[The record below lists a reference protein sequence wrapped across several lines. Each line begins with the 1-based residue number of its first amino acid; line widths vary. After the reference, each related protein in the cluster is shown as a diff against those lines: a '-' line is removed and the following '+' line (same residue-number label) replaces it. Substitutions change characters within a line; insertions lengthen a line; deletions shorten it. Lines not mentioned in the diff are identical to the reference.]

1 MGSGVTRDYYVQA
14 YRSGDPAGTKS
25 DWGGPNSGTRVA
37 AISNATAPTSVSATS
52 GNSSATVSWSGATN
66 AVKYRVWW
74 STSISG
80 NSVDPS
86 ANFDAQT
93 TSTSTTFSLN
103 NGTTYYFW
111 VSASNT
117 NDVWTSYSSSPRGQA
132 TPSAP
137 VVSAPGTPTIG
148 SVSGSGSVSWTA
160 PTSGGAVASYEIE
173 FFTASSSAGANSA
186 GPYTVTGISSSP
198 YQLTS
203 PYGGTNAN
211 WARARVRARNSGG
224 VSSYS
229 AWAPSATTFA

>member
-14 YRSGDPAGTKS
+14 YRSGDPTGTKS

-37 AISNATAPTSVSATS
+37 AISNATAPTSVSATA
-52 GNSSATVSWSGATN
+52 GNSSATVNWSGATN

-93 TSTSTTFSLN
+93 TSTSATFSLN

-137 VVSAPGTPTIG
+137 VVVAPAITSGPSISWSSGNNFTLSATASNATNIRFQVQFANNNGGPVLNTQEYVMGAGAGSTTTGAQQYSWARTRARANNSTTGLSSEYTPTD
-148 SVSGSGSVSWTA
+148 
-160 PTSGGAVASYEIE
+160 
-173 FFTASSSAGANSA
+173 
-186 GPYTVTGISSSP
+186 YTG
-198 YQLTS
+198 
-203 PYGGTNAN
+203 
-211 WARARVRARNSGG
+211 WA
-224 VSSYS
+224 
-229 AWAPSATTFA
+229 